1 MGKNTTTVYY
11 TQLNK
16 NPSTKDVLLPFE
28 LLAIGS
34 PQIANIMEYCSCLWF
49 SYRTWQQD
57 PIAEGSTM

>member
-28 LLAIGS
+28 LLAIDCKHYGVLQLLVVFLQNMAAR
-34 PQIANIMEYCSCLWF
+34 PHC
-49 SYRTWQQD
+49 
-57 PIAEGSTM
+57 